1 MHDNLRHRAL
11 GWWAGLIARHPW
23 WTLGLAALVTAAS
36 LWLSTFHLGFQ
47 SDRNKLVSEKLEW
60 NKRFI
65 DWRES
70 FPGEDDL
77 YVVIDTG
84 ETDPKPDSPSVLE
97 ARRLADS
104 LGAALLK
111 SGQLQDQHAAVWR
124 FQTHRASPRMV
135 RALPMDDFRKYMAQ
149 IAGASPVIDSDSPQG
164 MLAAVETQMG
174 SPKSRNESPAQQAKL
189 IAQLRSIINAYAA
202 VLSAPPD
209 AVPRL
214 ADLTS
219 GDAGSGEWTYLTSTN
234 GRLYFIRVTPRRVD
248 GELNALAPAIAG
260 IREILAQHQPQ
271 VSGVEVGLTGIEVVE
286 ADETD
291 AATRDAA
298 IASTVSLVLITLL
311 LIIAYHSIKTPVLAM
326 SALLVGV
333 TWSFGFAALA
343 IGHLQVLSVIF
354 AAMLLGISDAY
365 GVHVVARFEI
375 IRHNYPDTIDGF
387 VGALRESFQAMGPG
401 IISGALVTASSFITT
416 VFTNFTG
423 VAEMGLISGVGIV
436 LCLTAMFTV
445 YPALLRLFKPWHR
458 NIVPPQDRRIAFYKD
473 NWVMPFVRYPRA
485 TVAVSMILLVV
496 AVIAVAQMHFNYD
509 LLKLQPRGV
518 ESVEWARKISEEGG
532 QSIYSGTAIA
542 SNMAEARRW
551 ANEFR
556 KLPTVESL
564 GGVGLLIPDQEEEKL
579 RVIQQ
584 TRAAL
589 GLPASPDTQSPA
601 TATASVTTKPSIQ
614 AESPIASKLDF
625 VSVVAGMQLRL
636 NIATQFVE
644 LPPPVQT
651 AITDLS
657 TALKQISSMAQKW
670 SPSERAQRTLQLQQ
684 AYDEWKQDILGT
696 LDTQP
701 LELTDLPEELL
712 RPYIAEKPGDSRVI
726 LEIFPKLPDRK
737 TTGIDSALHPKF
749 LPGFVHDMRTV
760 DKNVTGVIVQI
771 YESGS
776 LIKHAYIQSGI
787 FAMLIVFVLVLIDF
801 RSLTYTLLAMAP
813 VALGFAVT
821 FGVMWLCGVSI
832 NPANIIVL
840 PLMFGIGVDSGIH
853 ILHRYKQDPV
863 NRPLGL
869 ASGTGKAI
877 TITALTTI
885 IGFAALIF
893 ARHRGISSLGFV
905 LTVGLTLTLIA
916 CIAVMPAGLELLE
929 RWKPVKRDI

>member
-1 MHDNLRHRAL
+1 MHDNFRHRAL
-11 GWWAGLIARHPW
+11 GWWAELIARHPW
-23 WTLGLAALVTAAS
+23 WTLGLAALITVVS
-36 LWLSTFHLGFQ
+36 FWLSTFHLGFQ

-65 DWRES
+65 NWRES

-84 ETDPKPDSPSVLE
+84 ESDPKPDSPRVLE

-104 LGAALLK
+104 LGTALLK
-111 SGQLQDQHAAVWR
+111 SGQLQDQHSAVWR

-135 RALPMDDFRKYMAQ
+135 RALPMEDFRKYMAQ
-149 IAGASPVIDSDSPQG
+149 VAGAAPVIDSNSPQN
-164 MLAAVETQMG
+164 MLAAIEAQMG
-174 SPKSRNESPAQQAKL
+174 SPKSRNESPAEQAKL
-189 IAQLRSIINAYAA
+189 IAQLRIIINAYAA
-202 VLSAPPD
+202 VLSAPPG

-214 ADLTS
+214 TDLTS
-219 GDAGSGEWTYLTSTN
+219 GDAGTNEWTYLTSTN
-234 GRLYFIRVTPRRVD
+234 GRLYFIRVTPRRAE
-248 GELNALAPAIAG
+248 GELNALAPAIGG
-260 IREILAQHQPQ
+260 IREILAQNKPQ

-286 ADETD
+286 ADETE
-291 AATRDAA
+291 AATQDAA

-311 LIIAYHSIKTPVLAM
+311 LILAYHSIKTPVLAM

-375 IRHNYPDTIDGF
+375 VRHNYPDTIDGF

-473 NWVMPFVRYPRA
+473 KWVMPFVRHPKA
-485 TVAVSMILLVV
+485 TVAVSMILLVI
-496 AVIAVAQMHFNYD
+496 ALIAVSQMHFNYD

-532 QSIYSGTAIA
+532 QSIYSGISIA
-542 SNMAEARRW
+542 NNMADARRW
-551 ANEFR
+551 AKEFR

-564 GGVGLLIPDQEEEKL
+564 GGVGLLMPDQEEEKL
-579 RVIQQ
+579 RVIYE
-584 TRAAL
+584 TRAVL
-589 GLPASPDTQSPA
+589 GLPVNTDTL
-601 TATASVTTKPSIQ
+601 SVTSVAASMTKPSIPTH
-614 AESPIASKLDF
+614 PIAPKLDF
-625 VSVVAGMQLRL
+625 VTAVAGMQLRL
-636 NIATQFVE
+636 KLATQFVE

-651 AITDLS
+651 AITDLT
-657 TALKQISSMAQKW
+657 TAMNQIPSMAQKW
-670 SPSERAQRTLQLQQ
+670 SPTERAQRNLQLQR

-696 LDTQP
+696 LDTKP

-749 LPGFVHDMRTV
+749 LPGFIRDMRTV

-776 LIKHAYIQSGI
+776 LIKHAYVQSGI

-929 RWKPVKRDI
+929 RWKPVKRES